1 MIAIADPID
10 ADLLRVRHQY
20 LTDSDL
26 KLSAADIVAQLQVQ
40 PRHALRMLESLV
52 VEGFLSRDHDG
63 RYVRVH
69 TGDPSCESP
78 SSSWGCR
85 QH

>member
-1 MIAIADPID
+1 MIALAEPID

-63 RYVRVH
+63 RYVRVY
-69 TGDPSCESP
+69 TGDPSCEPP
-78 SSSWGCR
+78 SSSWRCR
-85 QH
+85 QD

>member
-1 MIAIADPID
+1 
-10 ADLLRVRHQY
+10 
-20 LTDSDL
+20 
-26 KLSAADIVAQLQVQ
+26 VAQLQVQ

-78 SSSWGCR
+78 SSSWACR
-85 QH
+85 QD

>member
-1 MIAIADPID
+1 MIALADPID

-20 LTDSDL
+20 LTDPGL
-26 KLSAADIVAQLQVQ
+26 TLSAADIVAQLHVQ
-40 PRHALRMLESLV
+40 PRHARGILESLAW
-52 VEGFLSRDHDG
+52 EGFLSRDHDG

-78 SSSWGCR
+78 SSR
-85 QH
+85 

>member
-1 MIAIADPID
+1 MIALGDPID

-20 LTDSDL
+20 LTDSDV

-69 TGDPSCESP
+69 TGDPSRESP
-78 SSSWGCR
+78 SSSACG
-85 QH
+85 

>member
-1 MIAIADPID
+1 MIAIAGPID

-52 VEGFLSRDHDG
+52 VEGFVRRDHDG

-69 TGDPSCESP
+69 TGDPSCESS
-78 SSSWGCR
+78 SSSWGSR
-85 QH
+85 QD